1 MKWKKTLP
9 VSNNKITKLQL
20 AILIAWLGFTLLA
33 FGYFITDKL
42 VSFDSNEKL
51 KNVDYQKLSTF
62 LAPYSLPIEGNKKQ
76 TVLHFSTPTCNCQKY
91 SDEHIQEINEL
102 AAKHDFT
109 IKNINIE
116 KHDIIPSTP
125 SIALID
131 KSGEIIYF
139 GPYGQGLAC
148 SQTTGY
154 AQTILNN
161 FIKGYNE
168 NIVIKEAK
176 GCYCSV

>member
-1 MKWKKTLP
+1 VKWTKTLP
-9 VSNNKITKLQL
+9 ASSNKITKLQL
-20 AILIAWLGFTLLA
+20 AILIAWLGFTLSA

-42 VSFDSNEKL
+42 VSFDSNKKL
-51 KNVDYQKLSTF
+51 KNVDHQKLSTF
-62 LAPYSLPIEGNKKQ
+62 LSAYSLPIEGNKKH
-76 TVLHFSTPTCNCQKY
+76 TVLHFSTSTCNCQKY
-91 SDEHIQEINEL
+91 SNEHIQEINEL
-102 AAKHDFT
+102 AADHDFT
-109 IKNINIE
+109 IKNINIDE
-116 KHDIIPSTP
+116 HDVIPSTP
-125 SIALID
+125 SVALID
-131 KSGEIIYF
+131 ESGKIIYF